1 MNGMESREG
10 KGRRQV
16 GGGGGNS
23 ISIYMFDGRFKKSTA

>member
-1 MNGMESREG
+1 MNGMGSREG

-23 ISIYMFDGRFKKSTA
+23 IYMFDERFKKSTA